1 MATIKERYGKQVIV
15 NLLGTNP
22 IGSKESEALLSQ
34 EFQVSHSSQRYLVF
48 QNYLKNQYVLIKIVT
63 V

>member
-1 MATIKERYGKQVIV
+1 MSTIKDRYGKQVIV

-34 EFQVSHSSQRYLVF
+34 EFQVSRSSVNPVNTKSQ
-48 QNYLKNQYVLIKIVT
+48 
-63 V
+63 